1 MFDQF
6 REIWLVDFE
15 FMCPPGERPL
25 PLCLVGREFRSGELL
40 RVWFQAGI
48 RI

>member
-15 FMCPPGERPL
+15 FTCPPGERPL